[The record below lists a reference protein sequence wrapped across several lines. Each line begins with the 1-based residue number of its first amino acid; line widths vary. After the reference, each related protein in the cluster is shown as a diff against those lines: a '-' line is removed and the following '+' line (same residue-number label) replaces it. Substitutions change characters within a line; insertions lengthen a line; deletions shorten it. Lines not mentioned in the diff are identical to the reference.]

1 MVSGKIVFVLF
12 EIQVNVFISNKSII
26 AQRIHIKCGADKR
39 ILRIYGTSFALSEL
53 SEFGTADWTVR
64 ARGSTHSILKF
75 SRVWM
80 ALTCSACVLPRY
92 IEICQQQQQKWA
104 RIGIISIGSS
114 STMCMRTEPHRIKYS
129 YDIWN
134 FLTWLCSRLSFW
146 CLCWSS
152 KYTATPIKY
161 TSTR

>member
-53 SEFGTADWTVR
+53 SEFGTADWAVR

-114 STMCMRTEPHRIKYS
+114 STMCMRTENQIFLWYLEFFDVTMFASIILMSLLIEQIYS
-129 YDIWN
+129 HTD
-134 FLTWLCSRLSFW
+134 
-146 CLCWSS
+146 
-152 KYTATPIKY
+152 
-161 TSTR
+161 

>member
-114 STMCMRTEPHRIKYS
+114 STMCMRTENQIFLWYLEFFDVTMFASIILMSLLIEQIYS
-129 YDIWN
+129 HTD
-134 FLTWLCSRLSFW
+134 
-146 CLCWSS
+146 
-152 KYTATPIKY
+152 
-161 TSTR
+161 